1 MHRGMDG
8 WAGGGVWT
16 GDADGGACGRWTGM
30 GGRMD
35 GGRGWGDGW
44 TGRGGARLGEGRGRA
59 AAGPGPALIPCRT
72 CRKVLLRSSA
82 HVILPDQDR
91 LTV

>member
-1 MHRGMDG
+1 MGVPVLRPAQLQEDLLCSRGRIK
-8 WAGGGVWT
+8 
-16 GDADGGACGRWTGM
+16 GRV

-35 GGRGWGDGW
+35 GEGWGPAWAGW
-44 TGRGGARLGEGRGRA
+44 RWGSPSCAPRE
-59 AAGPGPALIPCRT
+59 RT

-82 HVILPDQDR
+82 HVILPDQDL